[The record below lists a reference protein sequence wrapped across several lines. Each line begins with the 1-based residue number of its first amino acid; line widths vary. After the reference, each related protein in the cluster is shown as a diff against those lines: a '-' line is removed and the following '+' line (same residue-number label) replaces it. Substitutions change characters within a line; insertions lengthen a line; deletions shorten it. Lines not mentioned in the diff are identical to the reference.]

1 MADILTPDI
10 CVVGGGPGGISAALA
25 AVAEGASVVLLEKA
39 ALGGANLATGTIPS
53 KALVA
58 AAEVFE
64 AVRAGA
70 AVGVVASPLQVNL
83 PKVRDHAAAVA
94 ETVASRLSA
103 ERLAA
108 LGVTVIAGAARF
120 TDPHSLAVGDRTIR
134 PRGVVLAV
142 GSVPI
147 VPDIPGIETV
157 EYATTAGGID
167 LTRKPAHLLILGA
180 GGHALELAQAYTR
193 LSIDAT
199 AVDSS
204 PALPEHDPELA
215 AIVVERLR
223 AEGIRVRAG
232 SVLRSVARRRGGIR
246 LVIDDPAEGE
256 VAVDASHLLVA
267 AGRTADVTGLGL
279 AEGRIR
285 SDAAGILVDR
295 HLRTANPRV
304 YAIGD
309 AIAGV
314 ASAARAERQGRSA
327 VRSLL
332 LPASPTDDAAAAPF
346 ITFTDPPI
354 ATVGLSEADA
364 RARHPETV
372 THRFPFVDNDR
383 AAIERAP
390 FGFIKVMATPSG
402 RILGAAIVGRG
413 ADEMISLWSLAIAN
427 RLPLGA
433 MAALDTGYP
442 TRAAISRRVAEGAAP
457 RGLTPSWRRRIIG
470 WLGKLG

>member
-1 MADILTPDI
+1 MADVLMPDI
-10 CVVGGGPGGISAALA
+10 CVVGGGPGGIAAALA
-25 AVAEGASVVLLEKA
+25 AVGEGASVVLVEKA
-39 ALGGANLATGTIPS
+39 AIGGANLATGTVPS
-53 KALVA
+53 KALAA
-58 AAEVFE
+58 AAEVFD
-64 AVRAGA
+64 AARAGA

-83 PKVRDHAAAVA
+83 PRVRDHLAAVA

-120 TDPHSLAVGDRTIR
+120 TDPRTLVVGERTIR
-134 PRGVVLAV
+134 PRGTILAV
-142 GSVPI
+142 GSIPA
-147 VPDIPGIETV
+147 VPDVPGIETV
-157 EYATTAGGID
+157 EYATALGGID

-193 LSIDAT
+193 LGIDAT
-199 AVDSS
+199 AVDSG
-204 PALPEHDPELA
+204 PALPEHDPELG

-223 AEGIRVRAG
+223 TEGIRVRAG
-232 SVLRSVARRRGGIR
+232 VALRSVGRRRGGIR
-246 LVIDDPAEGE
+246 LVIDDPAESE
-256 VAVDASHLLVA
+256 VAIDASHLLIA
-267 AGRTADVTGLGL
+267 AGRTADVADLGLGQ
-279 AEGRIR
+279 GRIR

-332 LPASPTDDAAAAPF
+332 LPASSADDASAAPF
-346 ITFTDPPI
+346 VTFTDPPL
-354 ATVGLSEADA
+354 ASVGLSEADA
-364 RARHPETV
+364 RARHPEAV
-372 THRFPFVDNDR
+372 AYRFPFVDNDR
-383 AAIERAP
+383 AAIERSP
-390 FGFIKVMATPSG
+390 FGFIKVMATPAG

-413 ADEMISLWSLAIAN
+413 AGEMIALWSLAIAN
-427 RLPLGA
+427 RLPLSA
-433 MAALDTGYP
+433 MADLDVGYP
-442 TRAAISRRVAEGAAP
+442 TRAAISRRVAEGAAS
-457 RGLTPSWRRRIIG
+457 RGLTPSWRRRIIA